1 MVFSDRLTRYPTYM
15 QTMSESELL
24 VRRINDGTVIDHI
37 DEGKGLHVL
46 SAMNID
52 GKDGELVTI
61 ALNVPSGKYS
71 KKDIIKI
78 EGKFLKTDD
87 TNKLAIIAPKAT
99 INIIRGYKLVEK
111 RRVALPDEIGR
122 IFQCTNL
129 DCITNS
135 AETIDTVMDVVEK
148 QGPVLKCRYCSRI
161 LDVNRLDY
169 EQ

>member
-1 MVFSDRLTRYPTYM
+1 
-15 QTMSESELL
+15 MSESELS

-37 DEGKGLHVL
+37 DEGKGLQVL
-46 SAMNID
+46 SAMGID

-78 EGKFLKTDD
+78 AGKFLKNDD

-111 RRVALPDEIGR
+111 RRVALPNEIER
-122 IFQCTNL
+122 IFRCTNP

-135 AETIDTVMDVVEK
+135 TETIDTVMDVVEK
-148 QGPVLKCRYCSRI
+148 QGPMLKCRYCSRI

>member
-1 MVFSDRLTRYPTYM
+1 
-15 QTMSESELL
+15 MSESELL

-46 SAMNID
+46 SAMGID
-52 GKDGELVTI
+52 GKDGGLVTI

-99 INIIRGYKLVEK
+99 INIIRGYKLAEK

-122 IFQCTNL
+122 IFQCTNPTAL
-129 DCITNS
+129 HPWYVLS
-135 AETIDTVMDVVEK
+135 DTFYHLGWIQV
-148 QGPVLKCRYCSRI
+148 I
-161 LDVNRLDY
+161 LLWTLLMTLLTYAR
-169 EQ
+169 

>member
-1 MVFSDRLTRYPTYM
+1 
-15 QTMSESELL
+15 MSESELL

-46 SAMNID
+46 SAMGID
-52 GKDGELVTI
+52 GKDGGLVTI

-99 INIIRGYKLVEK
+99 INIIRGYKLAEK

-122 IFQCTNL
+122 IFQCTNP
-129 DCITNS
+129 DCTKILHPWYVLS
-135 AETIDTVMDVVEK
+135 DTFYHLGWIQV
-148 QGPVLKCRYCSRI
+148 I
-161 LDVNRLDY
+161 LLSTLLMTLLTYAR
-169 EQ
+169 

>member
-1 MVFSDRLTRYPTYM
+1 
-15 QTMSESELL
+15 MSESELL

-46 SAMNID
+46 SAMGID
-52 GKDGELVTI
+52 GKDGGLVTI

-99 INIIRGYKLVEK
+99 INIIRGYKLAEK

-122 IFQCTNL
+122 IFQCTNP
-129 DCITNS
+129 DCT
-135 AETIDTVMDVVEK
+135 TDTASLVCFIRYVLSSWMDSSDFVMDFIDDFTDICK
-148 QGPVLKCRYCSRI
+148 ITPYATLKPSDVCCNYCS
-161 LDVNRLDY
+161 
-169 EQ
+169 

>member
-1 MVFSDRLTRYPTYM
+1 M
-15 QTMSESELL
+15 QNMSESELS

-37 DEGKGLHVL
+37 DEGKGLQVL
-46 SAMNID
+46 SAMGID

-78 EGKFLKTDD
+78 AGKFLKNDD

-111 RRVALPDEIGR
+111 RRVALPNEIER
-122 IFQCTNL
+122 IFRCTNP

-135 AETIDTVMDVVEK
+135 TETIDTVMDVVEK
-148 QGPVLKCRYCSRI
+148 QGPMLKCRYCSRI